1 MKEKSSEQNKTWQ
14 LLLDVESQ
22 RRFSFSSI
30 CHKPIARLKSSTH
43 LPDQRA
49 HKRGVA
55 EEGYVRLDLDKTY
68 F

>member
-22 RRFSFSSI
+22 RRFSFNSI
-30 CHKPIARLKSSTH
+30 CNKPIARLKSTD
-43 LPDQRA
+43 LTNEAWLKKDN
-49 HKRGVA
+49 
-55 EEGYVRLDLDKTY
+55 VRLDLDSIY